1 MVGSER
7 GRKCRGRKSPPRT
20 QRIAAGTSD
29 LTTSKFSSNQRP
41 RTKKR
46 LLLYK
51 CTACRKSGG
60 ALESKQSTLYQVWTN
75 FVRAMGVGLGNG
87 ADLSVSK
94 HKLYLR

>member
-1 MVGSER
+1 MLNGQSRLCVVGSER

-20 QRIAAGTSD
+20 QRTAAGTSN

-60 ALESKQSTLYQVWTN
+60 PSKVSNQHYIKSGLILHVRWALV
-75 FVRAMGVGLGNG
+75 
-87 ADLSVSK
+87 
-94 HKLYLR
+94 